1 MTEKEINNEN
11 EATDEPEDTDTILV
25 DSAPTSSS
33 RRPFHGSYYSDPAM
47 FISTRA
53 SHIDD
58 REQDNLW
65 SIPWSSLMM
74 VLFAILFM
82 LISLQP
88 GQEITSNEQEA
99 KPVMQPEPDA
109 AEARAVTNIVTKK
122 ITVRPATT
130 GTQPTSADKPVPNLI
145 ILTKIRDTILEE
157 NAPEILTSLTDD
169 GSVKINLAAS
179 LLFEQGQSGLT
190 EAARKILRQVAPVLS
205 ETPYQINVIGHTD
218 DSVVDIT
225 QYQDNWA
232 LSLARA
238 GEVARF
244 LIQTGQ
250 IEAHKFTI
258 MGRAQYD
265 PVASNL
271 TAASR
276 AMNQRVEIII
286 TQKRYQPLENRL

>member
-1 MTEKEINNEN
+1 MTEKEINDET
-11 EATDEPEDTDTILV
+11 EGTDEPEVIEIPV
-25 DSAPTSSS
+25 AKRTSTPPS
-33 RRPFHGSYYSDPAM
+33 RWLSNTAYHNDPAM
-47 FISTRA
+47 IMSSRPAT
-53 SHIDD
+53 IDD

-74 VLFAILFM
+74 VLFAVLFM

-88 GQEITSNEQEA
+88 GQETTSSDLESE
-99 KPVMQPEPDA
+99 PVVQPEPAA
-109 AEARAVTNIVTKK
+109 AEIQDATNIVAKN
-122 ITVRPATT
+122 ITMNPAMTDTRQTLT
-130 GTQPTSADKPVPNLI
+130 GKPVPNLI
-145 ILTKIRDTILEE
+145 ILTKLRDAIPAE
-157 NAPEILTSLTDD
+157 NSPQILTSLTDD
-169 GSVKINLAAS
+169 GSVKINLAAG
-179 LLFEQGQSGLT
+179 LLFEQGQSSLT
-190 EAARKILRQVAPVLS
+190 ETARQVLRQVAPSLS

-258 MGRAQYD
+258 MGRAQFD

-271 TAASR
+271 TATSR
-276 AMNQRVEIII
+276 AMNRRVEIIV
-286 TQKRYQPLENRL
+286 TQKRYHPLENRL